1 MQLFLRACAL
11 GFAVLVA
18 QLWHLVPAHAETV
31 IHSTA
36 TPPNPSA
43 DDPRAL
49 EDGQVADRLA
59 IEKDK
64 HDRTVRHVV
73 LPATGGTRAYAPP
86 VQPAP
91 VRYSGT
97 IQQIIQQAFAP
108 LGSGAVTW
116 AERVAMCE
124 SGDNPNA
131 VNRSSGAAG
140 LFQIMPSTW
149 AGTPYASQSEF
160 DAVANAR
167 AAAWIYGRRGGSAWT
182 CS

>member
-1 MQLFLRACAL
+1 MQQLLRAVAL
-11 GFAVLVA
+11 GVAVLIA
-18 QLWHLVPAHAETV
+18 QLWHLVPAHAATV
-31 IHSTA
+31 THSTA
-36 TPPNPSA
+36 TPPIPAA
-43 DDPRAL
+43 DDPREL
-49 EDGQVADRLA
+49 QDEQVGDRLA
-59 IEKDK
+59 IEKAV
-64 HDRTVRHVV
+64 HDRSVRRVV
-73 LPATGGTRAYAPP
+73 LPVTAGPAPA
-86 VQPAP
+86 VRQPAP

-131 VNRSSGAAG
+131 VNRSSGAEG

-160 DAVANAR
+160 DPVANAK
-167 AAAWIYGRRGGSAWT
+167 AAAWIYAHRGGSAWT